1 MPPPRESNTAPT
13 DYESKEHIRGVPQS
27 QSRRALL
34 IAHTVREFGK
44 LRRFGQNIPQQEVGI
59 KLPIQK
65 AESPLWIETSVTL
78 VQHPLT
84 VGMEGR
90 SAVF

>member
-1 MPPPRESNTAPT
+1 
-13 DYESKEHIRGVPQS
+13 
-27 QSRRALL
+27 
-34 IAHTVREFGK
+34 VREFGK